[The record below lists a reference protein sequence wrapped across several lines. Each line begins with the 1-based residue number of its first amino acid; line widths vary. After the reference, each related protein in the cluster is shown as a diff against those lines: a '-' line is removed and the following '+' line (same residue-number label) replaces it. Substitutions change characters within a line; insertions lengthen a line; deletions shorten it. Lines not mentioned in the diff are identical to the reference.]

1 MNVHSRT
8 PTLSAHDPRGLP
20 VRRVDYWRTEVDEPV
35 QTRVNRTLHDVA
47 GRAVAQWDPRLWS
60 LHMSDPQTPANLTSV
75 YLLNG
80 QMLRSDSVDAGM
92 QIVLHGVGAHVLFD
106 WDSRGT
112 RRETQHDLLLRP
124 LAVFEEGD
132 SQPRLCVERFMYGQP
147 DTADPTRNQLGQLLR
162 HDDPAG
168 SLLFESFS
176 ISGQCSENNRHF
188 TPQPVIP
195 DWPEPIDER
204 ARLLEPGEGAT
215 TQWRFGPQGQVIEQ
229 VDARGHRHFS
239 EFTLD
244 GCLRARHLQ
253 LKHQARPR
261 TLVSA
266 IAHNADGQ
274 VTQELAGNGVLTALT
289 YRPEDGR
296 LLERSAVK
304 ANGAALQLLRY
315 EYDRVGNVLSIEDKA
330 LPIRYFANQRIDP
343 VSRFTY
349 DSLYQLSEAT
359 GWEAGAASQGP
370 ESLDRNDPA
379 ALSNYRQRYRYD
391 ESGNL
396 LELQHVGMRSGR
408 KLKAARCSNRCLPY
422 RNDVPPTE
430 EQIAAAFDPRGNLR
444 ALEAGRS
451 LTWDLRNALRSI
463 TPVERASGLNDIEQY
478 VYDGGG
484 QRVRKTRSLQT
495 NSRGVV
501 GEVRYLP
508 GLELR
513 SERGSAEQL
522 QVISAEGGLN
532 VVHVLHWDSAPP
544 TGANDLYRY
553 SHTDHLGSTSLELG
567 EDARIISQ
575 ETFHPFG
582 ETAWSKD
589 SEVSYK
595 TLRYSGKE
603 RDATGL
609 YYYGFRYY
617 IPWLQRWVNPDPAGA
632 VDGLNLFR
640 MVRNSPINRQDENG
654 TNSYD
659 VLNQQESYAKKRS
672 IEIIAQGLD
681 SFPAKERDATSE
693 ALKLGLDW
701 VTNAEKA
708 LSQPSLSLSTR
719 KILTMMFDE
728 QDFSSARDEDSFT
741 SLLLADMRD
750 LKSFM
755 TKLANERSQ
764 RIFLVDQ
771 MPGMEAMSFNTINDG
786 SFIWMSRSYIER
798 SHRVSYTR
806 TVVHEAAHAMRT
818 HQDPNF
824 VADFMYLNFGDEW
837 NTASEEDMKDYVLLG
852 RLDSAESMRVAPD
865 ESKFNP
871 RVLGQYKNAV
881 NTGLEKL
888 GKGPATSPRKR
899 ADAYIGH
906 VKVRQNVARR
916 NADSVAVFA
925 MQFGR

>member
-20 VRRVDYWRTEVDEPV
+20 VRTVDYCRTEVVEPA
-35 QTRVNRTLHDVA
+35 QTRINRTLHDVA

-60 LHMSDPQTPANLTSV
+60 LHMSDPLTPANLTSV

-80 QMLRSDSVDAGM
+80 QVLRSDSVDAGM
-92 QIVLHGVGAHVLFD
+92 QIALHGVGAHVLFD

-112 RRETQHDLLLRP
+112 RRETQHDLMLRP
-124 LAVFEEGD
+124 LAVFEEGE

-147 DTADPTRNQLGQLLR
+147 DAADPTRNQLGQLLR

-176 ISGQCSENNRHF
+176 ISGQCCENSRHF
-188 TPQPVIP
+188 TLQPGMP

-215 TQWRFGPQGQVIEQ
+215 TRWRFGPQGQVIEQ
-229 VDARGHRHFS
+229 VDARGNRHFS

-244 GCLRARHLQ
+244 GRLRASHLQ
-253 LKHQARPR
+253 LKHQTGPQ
-261 TLVSA
+261 TLVSD

-304 ANGAALQLLRY
+304 ANGTALQLLRY

-343 VSRFTY
+343 ISRFTY

-379 ALSNYRQRYRYD
+379 ALSNYRQSYRYD

-396 LELQHVGMRSGR
+396 LELKHVGMRSGR
-408 KLKAARCSNRCLPY
+408 KLKPARCSNRCLPY

-430 EQIAAAFDPRGNLR
+430 EEIAAAFDPRGNLR
-444 ALEAGRS
+444 TLEAGRS
-451 LTWDLRNALRSI
+451 LTWGLRNELQSV
-463 TPVERASGLNDIEQY
+463 TPVERVSGLNDIEQY

-513 SERGSAEQL
+513 SDRSSAAQL

-532 VVHVLHWDSAPP
+532 SVQVLHWDSAPP

-575 ETFHPFG
+575 ETFLPFG

-589 SEVSYK
+589 TEVSYK

-609 YYYGFRYY
+609 YYYGYRYY
-617 IPWLQRWVNPDPAGA
+617 MPWLQRWLNPDPAGVEA
-632 VDGLNLFR
+632 DGLNLFR
-640 MVRNSPINRQDENG
+640 MVRNNPLTFSDEYGEKPVSESAVGTAIDIFESFKENYSDTDRVLPYTMMSEITQGKLKFKTAKASPAVLEKTTPLRFSLRHYSYNRENKGAVPSHMEIKSNFSLVISQKMKLGGKSGNTSEKDWTKAGNMGFTFFLLAINGEVNERRFLAGMTHFAEYDLEDDRG
-654 TNSYD
+654 LKEAFGDSFDSLEFFASPD
-659 VLNQQESYAKKRS
+659 VLDPKHSSDMSAVPMIKGR
-672 IEIIAQGLD
+672 L
-681 SFPAKERDATSE
+681 KE
-693 ALKLGLDW
+693 LK
-701 VTNAEKA
+701 A
-708 LSQPSLSLSTR
+708 
-719 KILTMMFDE
+719 
-728 QDFSSARDEDSFT
+728 
-741 SLLLADMRD
+741 
-750 LKSFM
+750 
-755 TKLANERSQ
+755 
-764 RIFLVDQ
+764 
-771 MPGMEAMSFNTINDG
+771 
-786 SFIWMSRSYIER
+786 
-798 SHRVSYTR
+798 
-806 TVVHEAAHAMRT
+806 
-818 HQDPNF
+818 
-824 VADFMYLNFGDEW
+824 
-837 NTASEEDMKDYVLLG
+837 VLLG
-852 RLDSAESMRVAPD
+852 NSGISPVQVGRMNSRTMLDSLDKS
-865 ESKFNP
+865 FH
-871 RVLGQYKNAV
+871 G
-881 NTGLEKL
+881 TLEIKIP
-888 GKGPATSPRKR
+888 GA
-899 ADAYIGH
+899 
-906 VKVRQNVARR
+906 VKVGKWHSKATTVNRNVA
-916 NADSVAVFA
+916 
-925 MQFGR
+925 

>member
-124 LAVFEEGD
+124 LAVFEEGE

-147 DTADPTRNQLGQLLR
+147 ETADPTRNQLGQLLR

-168 SLLFESFS
+168 SLLFETFS

-244 GCLRARHLQ
+244 GRLRARHLQ

-659 VLNQQESYAKKRS
+659 VLNQQESYAKK
-672 IEIIAQGLD
+672 G
-681 SFPAKERDATSE
+681 
-693 ALKLGLDW
+693 
-701 VTNAEKA
+701 V
-708 LSQPSLSLSTR
+708 
-719 KILTMMFDE
+719 
-728 QDFSSARDEDSFT
+728 
-741 SLLLADMRD
+741 
-750 LKSFM
+750 LKS
-755 TKLANERSQ
+755 
-764 RIFLVDQ
+764 
-771 MPGMEAMSFNTINDG
+771 
-786 SFIWMSRSYIER
+786 
-798 SHRVSYTR
+798 
-806 TVVHEAAHAMRT
+806 
-818 HQDPNF
+818 
-824 VADFMYLNFGDEW
+824 
-837 NTASEEDMKDYVLLG
+837 
-852 RLDSAESMRVAPD
+852 
-865 ESKFNP
+865 
-871 RVLGQYKNAV
+871 
-881 NTGLEKL
+881 
-888 GKGPATSPRKR
+888 SPRGLIHSRQKKGMQR
-899 ADAYIGH
+899 AKH
-906 VKVRQNVARR
+906 
-916 NADSVAVFA
+916 
-925 MQFGR
+925 